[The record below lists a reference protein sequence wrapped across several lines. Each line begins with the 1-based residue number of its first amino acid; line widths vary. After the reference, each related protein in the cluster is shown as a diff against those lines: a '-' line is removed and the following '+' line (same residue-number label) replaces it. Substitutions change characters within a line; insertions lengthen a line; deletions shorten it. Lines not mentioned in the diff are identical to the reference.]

1 MVGSIILTLAL
12 AFSIISM
19 IMYFLNYRGYKNTLN
34 YGRIAY
40 HGMAVLVISAS
51 VFLWYAIL
59 THQYQYNY
67 IYSYSNNSLRD
78 LGIFQLMSSFW
89 GGQEGSFM
97 LWLLLTAIVGIILQ
111 SYCSKRGDL
120 EPRVMA
126 VFTLA
131 TSFLLVMVSPWFK
144 NPFEYIWV
152 TPVFVKIEHINSQ
165 FLNADIYPFLQSFFF
180 TDQSTNQSFIQVS
193 SDLVSQL
200 SQAGIS
206 VNQFIIDGK
215 GLNPQLLNFWMQ
227 IHPPILFAGFSMA
240 TVPFAFAIAA
250 LMKNDYRDW
259 VKQAFPWM
267 LAGMGVLGLGIMLGG
282 YWAYEMLGWGGY
294 WAWDPVENS
303 SLIPWLVGVAGIHTL
318 LVQKKTQ
325 AKGGIGKYAKTNLM
339 LCVLTYVFVLYS
351 TFLTRSGVL
360 GDASVHSF
368 VDPGMFVYLFLILF
382 IGTFI
387 LLGFG
392 MIAFRWKTLNENIK
406 DDESLLSRELG
417 LFTAMIVLI
426 ASAIIVLVGTSAP
439 IFGKSVDTYFYNEM
453 HLPLAIIIMFLNGI
467 SLLIKWQK
475 SDTNELIKKSTYAA
489 IGAVL
494 FTILLV
500 IFGEVRD
507 IMIIILS
514 LTTAFSLFVNVDIA
528 IKIVKGNFKML
539 GAYVAHIG
547 IALFILGV
555 IGSAVYSE
563 EVTVDLVK
571 GKSVPAFGYELT
583 FTGGYAIEN
592 NTKFAFNVEVKKGN
606 SKYTIAPI
614 MYRSEFNNSIVREPA
629 ILTLLTKDIYFSPLG
644 YDEGGQT
651 QSQHSHNHISLE
663 KGAST
668 EFEGT
673 KITFIKFNMAA
684 ETMQLMSE
692 GKDFQMGAVLEIE
705 KDGKKMETELLRKKV
720 GEQIE
725 FTSFKSEEMN
735 LKIELEN
742 LAAGVIDIALSAL
755 DSSETHT
762 KTTQTET
769 NEVLSVTASI
779 KPFVNLVWA
788 GVAIMV
794 IGFFIAMT
802 RRLKESR
809 IIS

>member
-34 YGRIAY
+34 YGRITY
-40 HGMAVLVISAS
+40 HGMAVLVIAAS

-67 IYSYSNNSLRD
+67 IYSYSNNDLRN
-78 LGIFQLMSSFW
+78 LGIFQLASSFW

-111 SYCSKRGDL
+111 SYASKRGDL

-131 TSFLLVMVSPWFK
+131 TTFLLVMVSPWFK

-152 TPVFVKIEHINSQ
+152 TPVFVKIEHLNSQ
-165 FLNADIYPFLQSFFF
+165 FFNLPFLQSFFF
-180 TDQSTNQSFIQVS
+180 TDQSTNQGFIQIS

-227 IHPPILFAGFSMA
+227 IHPPILFSGFAMA
-240 TVPFAFAIAA
+240 TVPFSFAIAA

-325 AKGGIGKYAKTNLM
+325 AQGGIGKYAKTNLM
-339 LCVLTYVFVLYS
+339 LCVLTYVLVLYS

-368 VDPGMFVYLFLILF
+368 VDPGMIIYLFLILF
-382 IGTFI
+382 IGTFT

-406 DDESLLSRELG
+406 DDESILSRELA
-417 LFTAMIVLI
+417 LFTAMIVLV

-439 IFGKSVDTYFYNEM
+439 IFGKAVDTFFYNEM

-475 SDTNELIKKSTYAA
+475 SDANELIKKSIYSAV
-489 IGAVL
+489 GAVL

-500 IFGEVRD
+500 IFGGVRE

-514 LTTAFSLFVNVDIA
+514 LTTAFSLFVNLDIA

-571 GKSVPAFGYELT
+571 GKPVTAFGYDLT
-583 FTGGYAIEN
+583 FTGGYPIEN
-592 NTKFAFNVEVKKGN
+592 NTKFAFNVDVKKGN
-606 SKYTIAPI
+606 SEYKVTPI
-614 MYRSEFNNSIVREPA
+614 MYRSDFNNSIVREPA

-644 YDEGGQT
+644 YDEGGQS
-651 QSQHSHNHISLE
+651 QSQNSHNHISLN
-663 KGAST
+663 KGDTTS
-668 EFEGT
+668 FEGT
-673 KITFIKFNMAA
+673 KIAFVKFNMAA
-684 ETMQLMSE
+684 ETMQAMSE

-705 KDGKKMETELLRKKV
+705 RDGKKVETELIRKV
-720 GEQIE
+720 TNGQVE
-725 FTSFKSEEMN
+725 FTSFESKEMN

-742 LAAGVIDIALSAL
+742 LAAGNIDIAVTPL
-755 DSSETHT
+755 DDSETESQT
-762 KTTQTET
+762 VQTTT
-769 NEVLSVTASI
+769 NEVLSVSASV
-779 KPFVNLVWA
+779 KPFVSLVWA

-802 RRLKESR
+802 RRLKESK

>member
-40 HGMAVLVISAS
+40 HGMAVLVIAAS

-67 IYSYSNNSLRD
+67 IYSYSNNDLRN
-78 LGIFQLMSSFW
+78 LGVFQLASSFW

-111 SYCSKRGDL
+111 SYTSKRGDL

-165 FLNADIYPFLQSFFF
+165 FFNLPFIQQFFF
-180 TDQSTNQSFIQVS
+180 TDQSSNQGFIQVS
-193 SDLVSQL
+193 SELAGLL
-200 SQAGIS
+200 SQAGVS
-206 VNQFIIDGK
+206 MNDFIIDGR

-250 LMKNDYRDW
+250 LMKNDYKDW

-318 LVQKKTQ
+318 LVQKRSQ
-325 AKGGIGKYAKTNLM
+325 VHGGIGKYAKTNLM
-339 LCVLTYVFVLYS
+339 LCVLTYVLVLYS

-368 VDPGMFVYLFLILF
+368 VDPGMFVYLFLVIF
-382 IGTFI
+382 IGTFT

-392 MIAFRWKTLNENIK
+392 MIAFRWKTLNETIK
-406 DDESLLSRELG
+406 DDESLLSRELA

-439 IFGKSVDTYFYNEM
+439 LFGKSVDTFFYNEM

-467 SLLIKWQK
+467 SLLIKWQN
-475 SDTNELIKKSTYAA
+475 SDLNELIKKSTYSAV
-489 IGAVL
+489 GAVL

-514 LTTAFSLFVNVDIA
+514 LTTAFSLFVNLDVA
-528 IKIVKGNFKML
+528 IKIVKGNYKML

-563 EVTVDLVK
+563 EMTVDLVK
-571 GKSVPAFGYELT
+571 GKPATAFGYEMT
-583 FTGGYAIEN
+583 FTGIYPIAN
-592 NTKFAFNVEVKKGN
+592 NTKYAFNIDVKKGN
-606 SKYTIAPI
+606 SEYQIAPV
-614 MYRSEFNNSIVREPA
+614 MYRSDFNNSIVREPA
-629 ILTLLTKDIYFSPLG
+629 ILTLLTRDIYFAPLG

-651 QSQHSHNHISLE
+651 QSQHSHNHITLQ
-663 KGAST
+663 KGSST

-673 KITFIKFNMAA
+673 KITFVKFNMAA
-684 ETMQLMSE
+684 ETVQAMSE

-705 KDGKKMETELLRKKV
+705 KDGKKTETELLRKQTDGKV
-720 GEQIE
+720 E
-725 FTSFKSEEMN
+725 FTSFESKEMN

-742 LAAGVIDIALSAL
+742 LAAGNIDIAVTPL
-755 DSSETHT
+755 DGADIVNKNVES
-762 KTTQTET
+762 KG
-769 NEVLSVTASI
+769 NEVLTVTASI

>member
-1 MVGSIILTLAL
+1 MVGSILLTLAL

-40 HGMAVLVISAS
+40 HGMAILVIAAS
-51 VFLWYAIL
+51 VYLWYAIL

-78 LGIFQLMSSFW
+78 LGIFQLASSFW

-97 LWLLLTAIVGIILQ
+97 LWLLMTSIVGIILQ
-111 SYCSKRGDL
+111 SYASKRGDL

-126 VFTLA
+126 VFALA
-131 TSFLLVMVSPWFK
+131 TSFLLIMVSPWFK
-144 NPFEYIWV
+144 NPFEYIWMND
-152 TPVFVKIEHINSQ
+152 VFVKVEHLNSQ
-165 FLNADIYPFLQSFFF
+165 FFNLPFIQQFFF
-180 TDQSTNQSFIQVS
+180 TDQSTNQGFIKINSEFVS
-193 SDLVSQL
+193 LLQ
-200 SQAGIS
+200 QAGVS

-250 LMKNDYRDW
+250 LMKNDYKDW

-318 LVQKKTQ
+318 LVQKRSQ
-325 AKGGIGKYAKTNLM
+325 AQGGIGKYAKTNLM
-339 LCVLTYVFVLYS
+339 LCVLTYVLVLYS

-368 VDPGMFVYLFLILF
+368 VDPGMIIYLFLVLF

-387 LLGFG
+387 VLGFG
-392 MIAFRWKTLNENIK
+392 MIAFRWKILNENIK
-406 DDESLLSRELG
+406 DNESLLSRELA

-426 ASAIIVLVGTSAP
+426 ASAIIVIVGTSAP
-439 IFGKSVDTYFYNEM
+439 IFGQSVDTFFYDEM

-475 SDTNELIKKSTYAA
+475 SDLKELIKKSTYSAV
-489 IGAVL
+489 GAVL
-494 FTILLV
+494 FTILLIVVGGVHEIMV
-500 IFGEVRD
+500 IL
-507 IMIIILS
+507 LS
-514 LTTAFSLFVNVDIA
+514 LTTAFSLFVNLDIA

-563 EVTVDLVK
+563 QMNVDLVK
-571 GKSVPAFGYELT
+571 GKPVTAFGYEMT
-583 FTGGYAIEN
+583 FTEIYPIAN
-592 NTKFAFNVEVKKGN
+592 NTKYAFNVNVKKGN
-606 SKYTIAPI
+606 SEYKVTPV
-614 MYRSEFNNSIVREPA
+614 MYMSEFNNSLVREPA
-629 ILTLLTKDIYFSPLG
+629 ILTLLTKDIYLSPLG
-644 YDEGGQT
+644 YDEGGKS

-663 KGAST
+663 KGSST
-668 EFEGT
+668 EFDGA
-673 KITFIKFNMAA
+673 KITFVKFNMAA

-692 GKDFQMGAVLEIE
+692 GKDFQMGAVIEIE
-705 KDGKKMETELLRKKV
+705 KNGKKTETELLRKQIDGK
-720 GEQIE
+720 IE
-725 FTSFKSEEMN
+725 FTSFESKEMN
-735 LKIELEN
+735 LKIDLEN
-742 LAAGVIDIALSAL
+742 LSAGVIEIAF
-755 DSSETHT
+755 SSLEGEDTP
-762 KTTQTET
+762 TTTVQPKG

-779 KPFVNLVWA
+779 KPFVSFVWA

-809 IIS
+809 IVS

>member
-1 MVGSIILTLAL
+1 MVGSVILTLAL

-34 YGRIAY
+34 YGRITY
-40 HGMAVLVISAS
+40 HGMAVLVIAAS

-78 LGIFQLMSSFW
+78 LGIFQLASSFW

-97 LWLLLTAIVGIILQ
+97 LWLLLTSIVGIILQ
-111 SYCSKRGDL
+111 SYASKRGDL

-144 NPFEYIWV
+144 NPFEYIWMND
-152 TPVFVKIEHINSQ
+152 VFVKVEHLNSQ
-165 FLNADIYPFLQSFFF
+165 FFNLPFIQQFFF
-180 TDQSTNQSFIQVS
+180 TDQSTNQGFIKINSEFVS
-193 SDLVSQL
+193 LLQ
-200 SQAGIS
+200 QAGVS
-206 VNQFIIDGK
+206 VNQFIIDGR

-318 LVQKKTQ
+318 LVQKRSQ

-339 LCVLTYVFVLYS
+339 LAVLTYVLVLYS

-368 VDPGMFVYLFLILF
+368 VDPGMIIYLFLVLF

-406 DDESLLSRELG
+406 DDESLLSRELA

-439 IFGKSVDTYFYNEM
+439 IFGKSVDTFFYNEM

-475 SDTNELIKKSTYAA
+475 SDLNELIKKSTYSAV
-489 IGAVL
+489 GAVV

-500 IFGEVRD
+500 VLGGVHEL
-507 IMIIILS
+507 MIIILS
-514 LTTAFSLFVNVDIA
+514 LTTAFSLFVNLDIA

-555 IGSAVYSE
+555 IGSAVYTE

-571 GKSVPAFGYELT
+571 GKPATAFGYEMT
-583 FTGGYAIEN
+583 FTEIYPIEN
-592 NTKFAFNVEVKKGN
+592 NTKYAFNVDVKKGN
-606 SKYTIAPI
+606 SEYKVAPI
-614 MYRSEFNNSIVREPA
+614 MYRSDFNNSIVREPA

-644 YDEGGQT
+644 YDEGGQ
-651 QSQHSHNHISLE
+651 SQGQNSHNHISLE
-663 KGAST
+663 KGSST
-668 EFEGT
+668 EFDGA
-673 KITFIKFNMAA
+673 KITFVKFNMAA

-692 GKDFQMGAVLEIE
+692 GKDFQMGAVLAIE
-705 KDGKKMETELLRKKV
+705 KDGKKTETELLRKQTDGKV
-720 GEQIE
+720 E
-725 FTSFKSEEMN
+725 FTSFESKEMN
-735 LKIELEN
+735 LKIDLEN
-742 LAAGVIDIALSAL
+742 LSAGVIDIAFSTL
-755 DSSETHT
+755 DGSENQSTT
-762 KTTQTET
+762 VKTES

-788 GVAIMV
+788 GVAVMV
-794 IGFFIAMT
+794 VGFFIAMT
-802 RRLKESR
+802 RRLKESKV
-809 IIS
+809 IS

>member
-19 IMYFLNYRGYKNTLN
+19 IMYFLNYRGYKNTID

-40 HGMAVLVISAS
+40 HAMAVLVIVAS
-51 VFLWYAIL
+51 VYLWYAIL
-59 THQYQYNY
+59 THQYQFKY
-67 IYSYSNNSLRD
+67 IYSYSNNDLRD
-78 LGIFQLMSSFW
+78 LGVIHLASSFW

-97 LWLLLTAIVGIILQ
+97 LWLLLTAIVGIMLQ
-111 SYCSKRGDL
+111 SYTSKRGDL

-144 NPFEYIWV
+144 NPFEFIWA

-165 FLNADIYPFLQSFFF
+165 FFNLPFIQNFFF
-180 TDQSTNQSFIQVS
+180 SDQSTNQGFIQVNS
-193 SDLVSQL
+193 ELAGML
-200 SQAGIS
+200 SQAG
-206 VNQFIIDGK
+206 VAMNDFITDGR

-227 IHPPILFAGFSMA
+227 IHPPILFVGFAMA

-250 LMKNDYRDW
+250 MMKNDYKDW
-259 VKQAFPWM
+259 VRQAFPWM

-303 SLIPWLVGVAGIHTL
+303 SLIPWLVGVAAIHTM
-318 LVQKKTQ
+318 LVQKKSQ
-325 AKGGIGKYAKTNLM
+325 AKGGVGKYAKTNLM
-339 LCVLTYVFVLYS
+339 LSVLTYVFVLYS

-368 VDPGMFVYLFLILF
+368 VDPGMIIYLFLLIF
-382 IGTFI
+382 IGTFT

-406 DDESLLSRELG
+406 DEESILSRELA

-426 ASAIIVLVGTSAP
+426 ASATIILVGTSSP
-439 IFGKSVDTYFYNEM
+439 IFGMSVDTFFYNEM

-475 SDTNELIKKSTYAA
+475 SDANELFKKSTYSAV
-489 IGAVL
+489 GAVL

-514 LTTAFSLFVNVDIA
+514 LTTAFSLFVNLDIA
-528 IKIVKGNFKML
+528 VKIVRGDKKML

-547 IALFILGV
+547 IAFFILGV

-571 GKSVPAFGYELT
+571 GKTETAFGYEMT
-583 FTGGYAIEN
+583 FTGIYPIAN
-592 NTKFAFNVEVKKGN
+592 NTKYAFNVDVKKGN
-606 SKYTIAPI
+606 SEYKIAPV
-614 MYRSEFNNSIVREPA
+614 MYVSEFNNSIVREPA
-629 ILTLLTKDIYFSPLG
+629 ILTLLTRDIYFAPLG
-644 YDEGGQT
+644 YDEGGQS
-651 QSQHSHNHISLE
+651 QSQNQHSHNHISLE
-663 KGAST
+663 KGNSA
-668 EFEGT
+668 EFEGA
-673 KITFIKFNMAA
+673 KITFARFNMGA
-684 ETMQLMSE
+684 ETMQAMSE

-705 KDGKKMETELLRKKV
+705 KDGKKIETELLRK
-720 GEQIE
+720 QIDGKAE
-725 FTSFKSEEMN
+725 FTSFESKEMN

-742 LAAGVIDIALSAL
+742 LSAGVIHLGV
-755 DSSETHT
+755 SSLNEKETHT
-762 KTTQTET
+762 AATQSEPK
-769 NEVLSVTASI
+769 EILSVSASI

-809 IIS
+809 VNS

>member
-12 AFSIISM
+12 AFSTISM
-19 IMYFLNYRGYKNTLN
+19 IMFFLNYRGYKNTLN

-40 HGMAVLVISAS
+40 HGMAVLVIAAS
-51 VFLWYAIL
+51 VYLWYAIL

-67 IYSYSNNSLRD
+67 IYSYSNNDLRN
-78 LGIFQLMSSFW
+78 LGVFQLLSSFW

-111 SYCSKRGDL
+111 SYTSKRGDL

-131 TSFLLVMVSPWFK
+131 TTFLLVMVSPWFK

-165 FLNADIYPFLQSFFF
+165 FFNLPFIQQFFF
-180 TDQSTNQSFIQVS
+180 TDQSTNQGFIQVNKE
-193 SDLVSQL
+193 LAGLL
-200 SQAGIS
+200 SQAGVS
-206 VNQFIIDGK
+206 MNNFITDGR

-227 IHPPILFAGFSMA
+227 IHPPILFTGFSMA

-250 LMKNDYRDW
+250 LMKNDYKDW

-368 VDPGMFVYLFLILF
+368 VDPGMIIYLFLLLF
-382 IGTFI
+382 IGTFT

-439 IFGKSVDTYFYNEM
+439 IFGTAVDTYFYNEM

-475 SDTNELIKKSTYAA
+475 SDANELIKKSTYAA
-489 IGAVL
+489 VGAVL

-500 IFGEVRD
+500 IFGGVRE
-507 IMIIILS
+507 IMMIILS
-514 LTTAFSLFVNVDIA
+514 LTTAFSLFVNLDIA
-528 IKIVKGNFKML
+528 IKIVRGNFKML

-571 GKSVPAFGYELT
+571 GKPVTAFGYDLT
-583 FTGGYAIEN
+583 FTGGYQIEN
-592 NTKFAFNVEVKKGN
+592 NTKFAFNIDVKKGN
-606 SKYTIAPI
+606 SEYQIAPV

-629 ILTLLTKDIYFSPLG
+629 ILTLLTRDIYFAPLG
-644 YDEGGQT
+644 YDEGGQS

-673 KITFIKFNMAA
+673 KVTFVKFNMAA
-684 ETMQLMSE
+684 ETMQAMSE

-705 KDGKKMETELLRKKV
+705 KNGKKTETELLRKQIDGKV
-720 GEQIE
+720 E
-725 FTSFKSEEMN
+725 FTSFESKEMN
-735 LKIELEN
+735 LKIEMEN
-742 LAAGVIDIALSAL
+742 LSAGVIDIALSAL
-755 DSSETHT
+755 DGSETQT
-762 KTTQTET
+762 TTTQTET
-769 NEVLSVTASI
+769 NEVLSVNASI

-809 IIS
+809 IVS

>member
-1 MVGSIILTLAL
+1 MIGSIVLTLAL

-19 IMYFLNYRGYKNTLN
+19 IMYFLNYRGYKNTID

-40 HGMAVLVISAS
+40 HAMAVLVIVAS
-51 VFLWYAIL
+51 VYLWYAIL
-59 THQYQYNY
+59 THQYQFKY
-67 IYSYSNNSLRD
+67 IYSYSNNDLRN
-78 LGIFQLMSSFW
+78 LGVLHLASSFW

-111 SYCSKRGDL
+111 SYSSKRGDL

-144 NPFEYIWV
+144 NPFEFIWT

-165 FLNADIYPFLQSFFF
+165 FFSLPFLQNFFF
-180 TDQSTNQSFIQVS
+180 NDQSTNQGFIQVTS
-193 SDLVSQL
+193 ELAGML
-200 SQAGIS
+200 SQAG
-206 VNQFIIDGK
+206 VAMNDFITDGR

-227 IHPPILFAGFSMA
+227 IHPPILFIGFAMA

-259 VKQAFPWM
+259 VRQAFPWM
-267 LAGMGVLGLGIMLGG
+267 LTGMGVLGLGIMLGG

-303 SLIPWLVGVAGIHTL
+303 SLIPWLVGVAAIHTL
-318 LVQKKTQ
+318 LVQKKSQ
-325 AKGGIGKYAKTNLM
+325 AQGGIGKYAKTNLM

-368 VDPGMFVYLFLILF
+368 VDPGMIVYLFLLLF
-382 IGTFI
+382 IGTFT

-406 DDESLLSRELG
+406 DEESILSRELA

-426 ASAIIVLVGTSAP
+426 ASAIIILVGTSSP
-439 IFGKSVDTYFYNEM
+439 IFGTSVDTIFYNEI

-475 SDTNELIKKSTYAA
+475 SDLNELIKKSTYAA
-489 IGAVL
+489 AGSIV
-494 FTILLV
+494 FTLLLV
-500 IFGEVRD
+500 IFGGVRE
-507 IMIIILS
+507 IMVIILS
-514 LTTAFSLFVNVDIA
+514 LTTAFSLFVNLDIA
-528 IKIVKGNFKML
+528 IKIVRGNRKML

-555 IGSAVYSE
+555 IGSSVYSE
-563 EVTVDLVK
+563 EVNVDLVK
-571 GKSVPAFGYELT
+571 GKPASAFGYELT
-583 FTGGYAIEN
+583 FTGIYPIAN
-592 NTKFAFNVEVKKGN
+592 NTKYAFNIDVKKGN
-606 SKYTIAPI
+606 SNYNIAPV
-614 MYRSEFNNSIVREPA
+614 MYRSDFNNSIVREPA
-629 ILTLLTKDIYFSPLG
+629 ILTLLTRDIYFAPLG
-644 YDEGGQT
+644 YDPGGE
-651 QSQHSHNHISLE
+651 SPGQHSHDHISLQ
-663 KGAST
+663 KGNSA
-668 EFEGT
+668 EFEGA
-673 KITFIKFNMAA
+673 KITFTRFNLGA

-705 KDGKKMETELLRKKV
+705 KEGKKVETELLRKQVSGKV
-720 GEQIE
+720 E
-725 FTSFKSEEMN
+725 FTSFESKEMN

-742 LAAGVIDIALSAL
+742 LSAGVIDIAVSSL
-755 DSSETHT
+755 DDKEKHTAITQSEP
-762 KTTQTET
+762 K
-769 NEVLSVTASI
+769 EVLSVTASI

-809 IIS
+809 VIS

>member
-1 MVGSIILTLAL
+1 M
-12 AFSIISM
+12 F
-19 IMYFLNYRGYKNTLN
+19 FLNYRGYKNTLN

-40 HGMAVLVISAS
+40 HGMAVLVIAAS
-51 VFLWYAIL
+51 VYLWYAIL

-67 IYSYSNNSLRD
+67 IYSYSNNDLRN
-78 LGIFQLMSSFW
+78 LGVFQLLSSFW

-111 SYCSKRGDL
+111 SYTSKRGDL

-131 TSFLLVMVSPWFK
+131 TTFLLVMVSPWFK

-165 FLNADIYPFLQSFFF
+165 FFNLPFIQQFFF
-180 TDQSTNQSFIQVS
+180 TDQSTNQGFIQVNKE
-193 SDLVSQL
+193 LAGLL
-200 SQAGIS
+200 SQAGVS
-206 VNQFIIDGK
+206 MNNFITDGR

-227 IHPPILFAGFSMA
+227 IHPPILFTGFSMA

-250 LMKNDYRDW
+250 LMKNDYKDW

-368 VDPGMFVYLFLILF
+368 VDPGMIIYLFLLLF
-382 IGTFI
+382 IGTFT

-439 IFGKSVDTYFYNEM
+439 IFGTAVDTYFYNEM

-475 SDTNELIKKSTYAA
+475 SDANELIKKSTYAA
-489 IGAVL
+489 VGAVL

-500 IFGEVRD
+500 IFGGVRE
-507 IMIIILS
+507 IMMIILS
-514 LTTAFSLFVNVDIA
+514 LTTAFSLFVNLDIA
-528 IKIVKGNFKML
+528 IKIVRGNFKML

-571 GKSVPAFGYELT
+571 GKPVTAFGYDLT
-583 FTGGYAIEN
+583 FTGGYQIEN
-592 NTKFAFNVEVKKGN
+592 NTKFAFNIDVKKGN
-606 SKYTIAPI
+606 SEYQIAPV

-629 ILTLLTKDIYFSPLG
+629 ILTLLTRDIYFAPLG
-644 YDEGGQT
+644 YDEGGQS

-673 KITFIKFNMAA
+673 KVTFVKFNMAA
-684 ETMQLMSE
+684 ETMQAMSE

-705 KDGKKMETELLRKKV
+705 KNGKKTETELLRKQIDGKV
-720 GEQIE
+720 E
-725 FTSFKSEEMN
+725 FTSFESKEMN
-735 LKIELEN
+735 LKIEMEN
-742 LAAGVIDIALSAL
+742 LSAGVIDIALSAL
-755 DSSETHT
+755 DGSETQT
-762 KTTQTET
+762 TTTQTET
-769 NEVLSVTASI
+769 NEVLSVNASI

-809 IIS
+809 IVS

>member
-1 MVGSIILTLAL
+1 MIGSIILTLAL

-40 HGMAVLVISAS
+40 HGMAVLVIAAS

-78 LGIFQLMSSFW
+78 LGIFQLASSFW

-97 LWLLLTAIVGIILQ
+97 LWLLLTSIVGIMLQ
-111 SYCSKRGDL
+111 SYASKRGDL

-152 TPVFVKIEHINSQ
+152 TPVFVKIEHLNSQ
-165 FLNADIYPFLQSFFF
+165 FFNLPFLQSFFF
-180 TDQSTNQSFIQVS
+180 TDQSTNQSFIQIN
-193 SDLVSQL
+193 SDLVSKL

-325 AKGGIGKYAKTNLM
+325 VKGGIGKYAKTNLM

-368 VDPGMFVYLFLILF
+368 VDPGMIIYLFLILF
-382 IGTFI
+382 IGTFA

-406 DDESLLSRELG
+406 DEESILSRELG

-475 SDTNELIKKSTYAA
+475 SDLNELIKKSTYAA

-500 IFGEVRD
+500 VFGGVQE

-514 LTTAFSLFVNVDIA
+514 LTTAFSLFVNLDIA
-528 IKIVKGNFKML
+528 IKIVRGNFKML

-563 EVTVDLVK
+563 ELTVDLVK
-571 GKSVPAFGYELT
+571 GKSVPAFGYDLT

-592 NTKFAFNVEVKKGN
+592 NTKFAFNVEVKKGS

-644 YDEGGQT
+644 YDEGGQS

-663 KGAST
+663 KGGST

-673 KITFIKFNMAA
+673 KITFTKFNMAA

-705 KDGKKMETELLRKKV
+705 KNGKKTETELLRKQTDGKV
-720 GEQIE
+720 E
-725 FTSFKSEEMN
+725 FTSFESKEMN
-735 LKIELEN
+735 LKIEMEN
-742 LAAGVIDIALSAL
+742 LSAGVIEIALSAL
-755 DSSETHT
+755 DGSETQT
-762 KTTQTET
+762 TTTQTEA
-769 NEVLSVTASI
+769 NEILSVTASI

-802 RRLKESR
+802 RRLKESK

>member
-1 MVGSIILTLAL
+1 
-12 AFSIISM
+12 
-19 IMYFLNYRGYKNTLN
+19 MYFLNYRGYKNTLN

-40 HGMAVLVISAS
+40 HGMAVLVIAAS

-67 IYSYSNNSLRD
+67 IYSYSNNALRN
-78 LGIFQLMSSFW
+78 LGIFQLLSSFW

-111 SYCSKRGDL
+111 SYSSKRGDL

-131 TSFLLVMVSPWFK
+131 TSFLLIMVSPWFK

-165 FLNADIYPFLQSFFF
+165 FLNSNIYPFIQSFFF
-180 TDQSTNQSFIQVS
+180 TDQSSNQSFIQVS

-200 SQAGIS
+200 KQAGIS

-227 IHPPILFAGFSMA
+227 IHPPILFTGFSMA

-250 LMKNDYRDW
+250 LMKNDYKDW

-303 SLIPWLVGVAGIHTL
+303 SLIPWLVGVGAIHTL

-325 AKGGIGKYAKTNLM
+325 AQGGIGKYLKTNLM
-339 LCVLTYVFVLYS
+339 LSVLTYVLVLYS

-368 VDPGMFVYLFLILF
+368 VDPGMIVYLFLVLF

-392 MIAFRWKTLNENIK
+392 MIAFRWKSLNQNIK
-406 DDESLLSRELG
+406 DDEGLLSRELA

-439 IFGKSVDTYFYNEM
+439 IFGKAVDTFFYNEM

-475 SDTNELIKKSTYAA
+475 SDANELIKKSTYAA
-489 IGAVL
+489 VGAVL

-514 LTTAFSLFVNVDIA
+514 LTTAFSLFVNLDIA
-528 IKIVKGNFKML
+528 IKIVRGNFKML

-563 EVTVDLVK
+563 EMTVDLVK
-571 GKSVPAFGYELT
+571 GKSVNAFGYDLT
-583 FTGGYAIEN
+583 FTGGYPIEN
-592 NTKFAFNVEVKKGN
+592 NTKFAFNVNVKKG
-606 SKYTIAPI
+606 SSEYEIAPV

-644 YDEGGQT
+644 YDEGGQ
-651 QSQHSHNHISLE
+651 SQHSHNHISLE
-663 KGAST
+663 KGGSA

-673 KITFIKFNMAA
+673 KITFTKFNMAA
-684 ETMQLMSE
+684 ETMQLMNE
-692 GKDFQMGAVLEIE
+692 GKDFQMGAVLQIE
-705 KDGKKMETELLRKKV
+705 KDGKKIETELLRKKI

-725 FTSFKSEEMN
+725 FTSFESKEMN

-742 LAAGVIDIALSAL
+742 LAAGNIDIAVTPLSGT
-755 DSSETHT
+755 ETESQT
-762 KTTQTET
+762 AQTTT
-769 NEVLSVTASI
+769 NEVLSVSASI

-788 GVAIMV
+788 GVAVMV
-794 IGFFIAMT
+794 AGFFIAMT
-802 RRLKESR
+802 RRLKESK

>member
-40 HGMAVLVISAS
+40 HGMAVLVIAAS
-51 VFLWYAIL
+51 VYLWYAIL

-78 LGIFQLMSSFW
+78 LGIFQLASSFW

-97 LWLLLTAIVGIILQ
+97 LWLLMTSIVGIILQ
-111 SYCSKRGDL
+111 SYASKRGDL

-126 VFTLA
+126 VFALA
-131 TSFLLVMVSPWFK
+131 TSFLLIMVSPWFK
-144 NPFEYIWV
+144 NPFEYIWMND
-152 TPVFVKIEHINSQ
+152 VFVKVEHLNSQ
-165 FLNADIYPFLQSFFF
+165 FFNLPFIQQFFF
-180 TDQSTNQSFIQVS
+180 TDQSTNQGFIKINSEFVS
-193 SDLVSQL
+193 LLQ
-200 SQAGIS
+200 QAGVS

-250 LMKNDYRDW
+250 LMKNDYKDW

-318 LVQKKTQ
+318 LVQKRSQ

-339 LCVLTYVFVLYS
+339 LCVLTYVLVLYS

-368 VDPGMFVYLFLILF
+368 VDPGMIIYLFLVLF

-387 LLGFG
+387 VLGFG

-406 DDESLLSRELG
+406 DDESLLSRELA

-439 IFGKSVDTYFYNEM
+439 IFGQSVDTFFYDEM

-475 SDTNELIKKSTYAA
+475 SDLNELIKKSTYSAV
-489 IGAVL
+489 GAVL

-500 IFGEVRD
+500 VVGGVQRDNDNSSFSDNCIF
-507 IMIIILS
+507 
-514 LTTAFSLFVNVDIA
+514 
-528 IKIVKGNFKML
+528 
-539 GAYVAHIG
+539 
-547 IALFILGV
+547 
-555 IGSAVYSE
+555 
-563 EVTVDLVK
+563 
-571 GKSVPAFGYELT
+571 
-583 FTGGYAIEN
+583 
-592 NTKFAFNVEVKKGN
+592 
-606 SKYTIAPI
+606 
-614 MYRSEFNNSIVREPA
+614 
-629 ILTLLTKDIYFSPLG
+629 
-644 YDEGGQT
+644 
-651 QSQHSHNHISLE
+651 
-663 KGAST
+663 
-668 EFEGT
+668 
-673 KITFIKFNMAA
+673 
-684 ETMQLMSE
+684 
-692 GKDFQMGAVLEIE
+692 
-705 KDGKKMETELLRKKV
+705 
-720 GEQIE
+720 
-725 FTSFKSEEMN
+725 SFC
-735 LKIELEN
+735 
-742 LAAGVIDIALSAL
+742 
-755 DSSETHT
+755 
-762 KTTQTET
+762 
-769 NEVLSVTASI
+769 
-779 KPFVNLVWA
+779 
-788 GVAIMV
+788 
-794 IGFFIAMT
+794 
-802 RRLKESR
+802 
-809 IIS
+809 